1 MVGQHAAKL
10 AAGIISSHFGDLVAK
25 VCGCLLQHG
34 TLSLQEIVRF
44 TDMMGS
50 NVKNCLLVLIQHNCV
65 QAFSIPRKGSTDKTV
80 TQYMAIFDN
89 IINRMRFSKFL
100 SVVKDDLALEVCE
113 NDEKMQFSVM
123 SHDSNCTNPGAT
135 DKTKK
140 KAEVLFEGLIQ
151 NGRLT
156 FEQLVERSISKGQHM
171 DQAMRE
177 NHRSKLRACFNKL
190 VRWHYVERCP
200 RPEPFI
206 DPDSEDQP
214 KPTKRRGTKIVEQ
227 PPSLE
232 QQAFEAATLA
242 ASERFSEIPESS
254 VESAEDG
261 TGNHSSAAGDKRKHE
276 TLERD
281 LDLVVAIAE
290 KEVLW
295 RVNFEKLL
303 YCLKT
308 KICAENI
315 RSRLGV
321 DAGVVLEAIMEA
333 NTEQKIKDAIVSATL
348 DRILDRLRDKPGGIS
363 MTLDHVRTILD
374 ELHCKQSTEKLEAIY
389 SLDLNGTLE
398 ACQNDEI
405 EALVKARYGDQGY
418 KIFRLLSTR
427 GQLIE
432 TDRIAEITFVEKKE
446 AHQMLYRLW
455 KDEYIESKKIQSQ
468 GSRDSA
474 NIFLWRLDRKAFS
487 KTVLDDIFHAALNL
501 TEKISQLVEKQHEI
515 LENEMKKLIQIK
527 TILQLSLLKI
537 DDSLLLFHD
546 FSK

>member
-10 AAGIISSHFGDLVAK
+10 AADIISSHFGNLVAK

-100 SVVKDDLALEVCE
+100 SVVKDDLALE
-113 NDEKMQFSVM
+113 
-123 SHDSNCTNPGAT
+123 
-135 DKTKK
+135 
-140 KAEVLFEGLIQ
+140 AEVLFEGLIQ

-171 DQAMRE
+171 DQAMRD
-177 NHRSKLRACFNKL
+177 NHQSKLRACFNKL

-261 TGNHSSAAGDKRKHE
+261 TGNHSSAAGNKRKHE

-315 RSRLGV
+315 RSRFGV

-348 DRILDRLRDKPGGIS
+348 DRILDRLRDKPAGIS

-432 TDRIAEITFVEKKE
+432 TDRIAEITFVEKKD

-501 TEKISQLVEKQHEI
+501 TEKISQLVEKQHEVI
-515 LENEMKKLIQIK
+515 LEVEMKKLIQTKI
-527 TILQLSLLKI
+527 ILQLSLLKI

-546 FSK
+546 FSKYT